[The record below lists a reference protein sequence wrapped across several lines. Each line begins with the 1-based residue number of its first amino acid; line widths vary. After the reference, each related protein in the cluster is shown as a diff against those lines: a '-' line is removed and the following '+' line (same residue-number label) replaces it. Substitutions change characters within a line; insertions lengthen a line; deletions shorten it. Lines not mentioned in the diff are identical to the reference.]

1 MSRLQDYL
9 NTDKGLRTALWL
21 GKVVP
26 PGLASAGISGIA
38 RLSARREKS
47 RMVSAVKSNL
57 AVVLDISED
66 DPALTM
72 YAAKAM
78 YYAGMAGFEFFHKV
92 AHGREALGELVPLPP
107 DLLEMFE
114 IQKAAGRGMVA
125 VSAHMGALD
134 LAGVAFT
141 VTDFEVQVISYAA
154 PPAGYRLVNDLR
166 SGHGLIITP
175 GSKEALASATSRLQS
190 AGIVFT
196 ALDRP
201 VPLGRMAS
209 EVVFFNRPTR
219 LWNGYTKMAFATGAL
234 LFFVWVVRTPDGR
247 YEIRFNEP
255 IDCADPPGDVDYV
268 TSLMLQ
274 QAEIAIR
281 ANPDQWLMFFPLW
294 PKNTKAEGEN
304 TGERGSEAKP

>member
-1 MSRLQDYL
+1 VSRLQDFL

-21 GKVVP
+21 GKMVP
-26 PGLASAGISGIA
+26 PGLASAGIAGIA
-38 RLSARREKS
+38 GLSARRKRS

-57 AVVLDISED
+57 AVVLNTSED
-66 DPALTM
+66 DPALTRHV
-72 YAAKAM
+72 AKAL
-78 YYAGMAGFEFFHKV
+78 YYAGMASFEFFHKV

-114 IQKAAGRGMVA
+114 KQKAAGRGMVA

-154 PPAGYRLVNDLR
+154 PPAGYRLVNELR
-166 SGHGLIITP
+166 SGHGLVITP
-175 GSKEALASATSRLQS
+175 GSKQALAAATARLES

-201 VPLGRMAS
+201 VPPGRRAS
-209 EVVFFNRPTR
+209 DVVFFNRPTR

-234 LFFVWVVRTPDGR
+234 LFFVWVVRTPQGR

-255 IDCADPPGDVDYV
+255 IDCADPPGDIDYV

-274 QAEIAIR
+274 QAEDAIR
-281 ANPDQWLMFFPLW
+281 DNPDQWLMFFPLW
-294 PKNTKAEGEN
+294 PKKAQVEGEY
-304 TGERGSEAKP
+304 TGERDSGAKP

>member
-1 MSRLQDYL
+1 M
-9 NTDKGLRTALWL
+9 
-21 GKVVP
+21 VP
-26 PGLASAGISGIA
+26 PGMASAGIAGIA
-38 RLSARREKS
+38 GLSARRKRS

-57 AVVLDISED
+57 AVVLNTSED
-66 DPALTM
+66 DPALTRHV
-72 YAAKAM
+72 AKAL
-78 YYAGMAGFEFFHKV
+78 YYAGMASFEFFHKV

-114 IQKAAGRGMVA
+114 KQKAAGRGMVA

-154 PPAGYRLVNDLR
+154 PPAGYRLVNELR
-166 SGHGLIITP
+166 SGHGLVITP
-175 GSKEALASATSRLQS
+175 GSKEALAAATARLES

-201 VPLGRMAS
+201 VPPGRRAS
-209 EVVFFNRPTR
+209 DVVFFNRPTR

-234 LFFVWVVRTPDGR
+234 LFFVWVVRTPQGR

-255 IDCADPPGDVDYV
+255 IDCADPPGDIDYV

-274 QAEIAIR
+274 QAEDAIR
-281 ANPDQWLMFFPLW
+281 DNPDQWLMFFPLW
-294 PKNTKAEGEN
+294 PKKAQVEGEY
-304 TGERGSEAKP
+304 TGERDSGAKP

>member
-1 MSRLQDYL
+1 
-9 NTDKGLRTALWL
+9 
-21 GKVVP
+21 
-26 PGLASAGISGIA
+26 
-38 RLSARREKS
+38 
-47 RMVSAVKSNL
+47 MVSAVKSNL
-57 AVVLDISED
+57 AVVLNTSED
-66 DPALTM
+66 DSALTKHV
-72 YAAKAM
+72 AKAL

-107 DLLEMFE
+107 ELLEMFE
-114 IQKAAGRGMVA
+114 KQKAAGRGMVA

-166 SGHGLIITP
+166 SGHGLVITP
-175 GSKEALASATSRLQS
+175 GSKEALAAATARLES

-201 VPLGRMAS
+201 VPPGRRAS
-209 EVVFFNRPTR
+209 DVVFFNRPTR

-234 LFFVWVVRTPDGR
+234 LFFVWVVRTPQGR

-255 IDCADPPGDVDYV
+255 IDCADPPGDIDYV

-274 QAEIAIR
+274 QAEDAIR

-294 PKNTKAEGEN
+294 PKKAQGEDEY
-304 TGERGSEAKP
+304 TDEPDSGAKS

>member
-26 PGLASAGISGIA
+26 PRLASAGITGIA
-38 RLSARREKS
+38 NLSARRQQS
-47 RMVSAVKSNL
+47 RMVSAVKANL
-57 AVVLDISED
+57 AVVLETPEE
-66 DPALTM
+66 DPALTKHVARVL
-72 YAAKAM
+72 YH
-78 YYAGMAGFEFFHKV
+78 AGIASFEFFHKV

-114 IQKAAGRGMVA
+114 EKKAAGRGMVA
-125 VSAHMGALD
+125 VSAHLGALD

-154 PPAGYRLVNDLR
+154 PPAGYRLVNELR
-166 SGHGLIITP
+166 SGHGLVITP
-175 GSKEALASATSRLQS
+175 GSKEALAEATARLES

-201 VPLGRMAS
+201 VPPGRQAT
-209 EVVFFNRPTR
+209 EVRFFGRPTR
-219 LWNGYTKMAFATGAL
+219 LWNGYTRMAFATGAL
-234 LFFVWVVRTPDGR
+234 LFFVWVVRTPQGR

-255 IDCADPPGDVDYV
+255 IDCADPPGDADYV

-274 QAEIAIR
+274 QAEDAIR

-294 PKNTKAEGEN
+294 PKNVGIEGVP
-304 TGERGSEAKP
+304 TGGGDAGAKP

>member
-1 MSRLQDYL
+1 MSRLQDFL

-21 GKVVP
+21 GKMVP
-26 PGLASAGISGIA
+26 PGLASAGIAGIA
-38 RLSARREKS
+38 GLSARRKRS

-57 AVVLDISED
+57 AVVLNTSED
-66 DPALTM
+66 DPALTRHV
-72 YAAKAM
+72 AKAL
-78 YYAGMAGFEFFHKV
+78 YYAGMASFEFFHKV

-107 DLLEMFE
+107 ELLEMFE
-114 IQKAAGRGMVA
+114 KQKAAGRGMVA

-166 SGHGLIITP
+166 SGHGLVITP
-175 GSKEALASATSRLQS
+175 GSKEALAAATARLES

-201 VPLGRMAS
+201 VPPGRRAS
-209 EVVFFNRPTR
+209 DVVFFNRPTR

-234 LFFVWVVRTPDGR
+234 LFFVWVVRTPQGR

-255 IDCADPPGDVDYV
+255 IDCADPPGDIDYV

-274 QAEIAIR
+274 QAEDAIR

-294 PKNTKAEGEN
+294 PKKAQGEGEY
-304 TGERGSEAKP
+304 TDEPDSGAKS

>member
-21 GKVVP
+21 GKMVP
-26 PGLASAGISGIA
+26 PGLASAGIAGIA
-38 RLSARREKS
+38 GLSARRKRS

-57 AVVLDISED
+57 AVVLNTSED
-66 DPALTM
+66 DPALTRHV
-72 YAAKAM
+72 AKAL
-78 YYAGMAGFEFFHKV
+78 YYAGMASFEFFHKV

-107 DLLEMFE
+107 ELLEMFE
-114 IQKAAGRGMVA
+114 KQKAAGRGMVA

-166 SGHGLIITP
+166 SGHGLVITP
-175 GSKEALASATSRLQS
+175 GSKEALAAATARLES

-201 VPLGRMAS
+201 VPPGRRAS
-209 EVVFFNRPTR
+209 DVVFFNRPTR

-234 LFFVWVVRTPDGR
+234 LFFVWVVRTPQGR

-255 IDCADPPGDVDYV
+255 IDCADPPGDIDYV

-274 QAEIAIR
+274 QAEDAIR

-294 PKNTKAEGEN
+294 PKKAQGEGEY
-304 TGERGSEAKP
+304 TDEPDSGAKS

>member
-1 MSRLQDYL
+1 VSRLQDYL

-21 GKVVP
+21 GKMVP
-26 PGLASAGISGIA
+26 PGLASAGIAGIA
-38 RLSARREKS
+38 GLSARRKRS

-57 AVVLDISED
+57 AVVLNTSED
-66 DPALTM
+66 DSALTKHV
-72 YAAKAM
+72 AKAL
-78 YYAGMAGFEFFHKV
+78 YYAGMAGFEFFHKM

-107 DLLEMFE
+107 ELLEMFE
-114 IQKAAGRGMVA
+114 KQKAAGRGMVA

-166 SGHGLIITP
+166 SGHGLVITP
-175 GSKEALASATSRLQS
+175 GSKEALAAATARLES

-201 VPLGRMAS
+201 VPPGRRAS
-209 EVVFFNRPTR
+209 DVVFFNRPTR

-234 LFFVWVVRTPDGR
+234 LFFVWVVRTPQGR

-255 IDCADPPGDVDYV
+255 IDCADPPGDIDYV

-274 QAEIAIR
+274 QAEDAIR

-294 PKNTKAEGEN
+294 PKKAQGEGEY
-304 TGERGSEAKP
+304 TDEPDSGAKS

>member
-1 MSRLQDYL
+1 MSRLQAYL
-9 NTDKGLRTALWL
+9 NTDKGLRSALWL

-26 PGLASAGISGIA
+26 PRLASAGIAGIA
-38 RLSARREKS
+38 WLSARREKS

-57 AVVLDISED
+57 AVVLDTSED
-66 DPALTM
+66 DPALTKH
-72 YAAKAM
+72 AAKAL
-78 YYAGMAGFEFFHKV
+78 YYAGMAGFEFFHKM

-114 IQKAAGRGMVA
+114 KQKAAGRGMVA
-125 VSAHMGALD
+125 VSAHLGALD

-154 PPAGYRLVNDLR
+154 PPPGYRLVNDLR
-166 SGHGLIITP
+166 SGHGLVITP
-175 GSKEALASATSRLQS
+175 GSKEALAAATSRLES

-201 VPLGRMAS
+201 VPRGRKAS
-209 EVVFFNRPTR
+209 DVVFFNRPTR

-234 LFFVWVVRTPDGR
+234 LFFVWVVRTEQGR

-268 TSLMLQ
+268 TALLLQ
-274 QAEIAIR
+274 QAEEAIR
-281 ANPDQWLMFFPLW
+281 AKPDQWLMFFPLW
-294 PKNTKAEGEN
+294 PKDAEKEGGP
-304 TGERGSEAKP
+304 TRERDAGAKP

>member
-1 MSRLQDYL
+1 VSRLQDFL

-21 GKVVP
+21 GKMVP
-26 PGLASAGISGIA
+26 PGLASAGIAGIA
-38 RLSARREKS
+38 GLSARRKRS

-57 AVVLDISED
+57 AVVLNTSED
-66 DPALTM
+66 DPALTRHV
-72 YAAKAM
+72 AKAL
-78 YYAGMAGFEFFHKV
+78 YYAGMASFEFFHKV

-107 DLLEMFE
+107 ELLEMFE
-114 IQKAAGRGMVA
+114 KQKAAGRGMVA

-166 SGHGLIITP
+166 SGHGLVITP
-175 GSKEALASATSRLQS
+175 GSKEALAAATARLES

-201 VPLGRMAS
+201 VPPGRRAS
-209 EVVFFNRPTR
+209 DVVFFNRPTR

-234 LFFVWVVRTPDGR
+234 LFFVWVVRTPQGR

-255 IDCADPPGDVDYV
+255 IDCADPPGDIDYV

-274 QAEIAIR
+274 QAEDAIR

-294 PKNTKAEGEN
+294 PKKAQGEGEY
-304 TGERGSEAKP
+304 TDEPDSGAKS

>member
-26 PGLASAGISGIA
+26 PGLASAGIAGIA
-38 RLSARREKS
+38 WLSARRERS
-47 RMVSAVKSNL
+47 RMVSAVRSNL
-57 AVVLDISED
+57 AVVLDTSED
-66 DPALTM
+66 DPALKKHIARTL
-72 YAAKAM
+72 YH
-78 YYAGMAGFEFFHKV
+78 AGIGSYEFFHKM

-107 DLLEMFE
+107 ELLEMFE
-114 IQKAAGRGMVA
+114 KQKAAGRGMVA
-125 VSAHMGALD
+125 VSAHLAALD
-134 LAGVAFT
+134 LAGIAFT
-141 VTDFEVQVISYAA
+141 VTDIEVQVISYAA

-166 SGHGLIITP
+166 SDHGLVITP
-175 GSKEALASATSRLQS
+175 GSKEALAEATSRLQS

-196 ALDRP
+196 AVDRP
-201 VPLGRMAS
+201 VPPGRKATD
-209 EVVFFNRPTR
+209 VVFFNRRTR

-234 LFFVWVVRTPDGR
+234 LFFVWVVRTPQGH

-255 IDCADPPGDVDYV
+255 IDCAEPPGDIDYV

-274 QAEIAIR
+274 QAEDAIR

-294 PKNTKAEGEN
+294 PKNTEPDGEYP
-304 TGERGSEAKP
+304 GKLDSGAKP